1 MLSALVLP
9 AVVDRPRTG
18 VPTRRNPGETVAHF
32 PGLQHRGRLVLG
44 GDSQPGR
51 IIGRLELSLEGT
63 RADMAVLVEQPP
75 GSSGDGQ
82 EGFCDGKMFRKEH
95 LKVLD

>member
-1 MLSALVLP
+1 
-9 AVVDRPRTG
+9 
-18 VPTRRNPGETVAHF
+18 
-32 PGLQHRGRLVLG
+32 
-44 GDSQPGR
+44 
-51 IIGRLELSLEGT
+51 
-63 RADMAVLVEQPP
+63 MAVLVEQPP